1 MERVES
7 TYEPDADS
15 APPAT
20 TQEDNPFEYYELQIL
35 RSLRKIIRA
44 VHIHSR
50 KLSQNFKITAPQ
62 LICLHCLERE
72 GPMTLS
78 FLARQ
83 ASLGISTTNGIVD
96 RLEAKGLL
104 TRTRSRQDRRK
115 VELAV
120 TQAGRELTGATPP
133 LLEDRFSEALRQL
146 PELEQAAITLSL
158 ERVVELMAAGHL
170 DTSPNLVPG
179 VHLPNT
185 TEETRGKSEQ

>member
-1 MERVES
+1 MDPSEQ
-7 TYEPDADS
+7 TPQPAHP
-15 APPAT
+15 APPTAAGKG
-20 TQEDNPFEYYELQIL
+20 NPFEYYELRIL

-50 KLSQNFKITAPQ
+50 KLNHDFHITAPQ
-62 LICLHCLERE
+62 LICLHCLRRE

-78 FLARQ
+78 HLARQ
-83 ASLGISTTNGIVD
+83 VSLGNSTTNGIVD

-115 VELAV
+115 LELAV
-120 TQAGRELTGATPP
+120 TPAGRALTAAAPP
-133 LLEDRFSEALRQL
+133 LLQEQFSNALRQL

-158 ERVVELMAAGHL
+158 AQVVELMGAAEL

-179 VHLPNT
+179 IDMPNAVEAT
-185 TEETRGKSEQ
+185 PERSAP

>member
-1 MERVES
+1 MARTEETHTSDVDS
-7 TYEPDADS
+7 TS
-15 APPAT
+15 GT
-20 TQEDNPFEYYELQIL
+20 VQEGTGLENYELRIL

-44 VHIHSR
+44 IHVYSR
-50 KLSQNFKITAPQ
+50 KLKQDFTTTAPQ

-78 FLARQ
+78 DLARQ
-83 ASLGISTTNGIVD
+83 VSLSASTTNGIVD
-96 RLEAKGLL
+96 RLEAKGLV

-120 TQAGRELTGATPP
+120 TQAGRELTASAPP
-133 LLEDRFSEALRQL
+133 LLQEQFSQALRRL

-158 ERVVELMAAGHL
+158 DRVVELMGAGHL

-179 VHLPNT
+179 IHLPSNGEIT
-185 TEETRGKSEQ
+185 QGTKP